1 MNLEK
6 KTTAFW
12 IVRFKK
18 DRINGKKLADLKKRA
33 LEKKTEFEELM
44 KKEYELRWAQIQDV
58 EEALSSL

>member
-44 KKEYELRWAQIQDV
+44 KKEYELRWAQIQDLQ
-58 EEALSSL
+58 EALSSL